1 MRIALDAMGGDHA
14 PDVNIE
20 GVLDYAKE
28 FPGSGIDEIIL
39 VGRQELLEE
48 KLSNYPIPGLSL
60 SIRNATEIISP
71 DESPASAVRKR
82 SNSSIVVATRLVKDG
97 EADALLSAG
106 HTGAVMAASLM
117 WLGRLEGIQRP
128 AIAAIIPNLKGVS
141 VLIDVGAN
149 VDCKPKHLYQFAIM
163 GDVYASYILGIE
175 RPRVGILSIGHE
187 KTKGNEL
194 TFETYK
200 LLEDTSLNFIG
211 NVEGRDLANGNVD
224 VVVCDGFIGNTLL
237 KFGESLA
244 EMILEELKEELSFGW
259 RLRLGG
265 LIARPAFRNFK
276 RRVDYSEYGGAP
288 LLGINGV
295 AIICHGGSS
304 PRAIKNGIRVA
315 AEFVNHKVNRH
326 IEEAINKVE
335 SKE

>member
-1 MRIALDAMGGDHA
+1 MRIAVDAMGGDHA
-14 PDVNIE
+14 PEVNID

-28 FPGSGIDEIIL
+28 VKDKYIDEIIL
-39 VGRQELLEE
+39 VGKEDLIKKRLPRY
-48 KLSNYPIPGLSL
+48 SIGGLSI
-60 SIRNATEIISP
+60 SIRNASEVITTE
-71 DESPASAVRKR
+71 ESPAIAVRR
-82 SNSSIVVATRLVKDG
+82 RHDSSIVVATRLVKDG
-97 EADALLSAG
+97 EADAILSAG

-128 AIAAIIPNLKGVS
+128 AIAAIIPTLKGLS

-163 GDVYASYILGIE
+163 GNVYANHILAIE

-194 TFETYK
+194 TLESYG
-200 LLEDTSLNFIG
+200 LLENTFLNFIG
-211 NVEGRDLANGNVD
+211 NVEGRDIVNGDVD
-224 VVVCDGFIGNTLL
+224 VIVCDGFIGNAIL

-244 EMILEELKEELSFGW
+244 EMILKELNEELSRSW
-259 RLRLGG
+259 HLRLGG
-265 LIARPAFRNFK
+265 FISKSAFQNFK

-295 AIICHGGSS
+295 VIVCHGRSS
-304 PRAIKNGIRVA
+304 PMAIKNGIRVA

-326 IEEAINKVE
+326 IEEALKG
-335 SKE
+335 